1 MAKVKPIK
9 DRVKAK
15 VKDTKKKV
23 KGKLKGAAVVA
34 LFASLFAAGC
44 LDTAPASR
52 ATTATYRID
61 ARVCLDEG
69 VKSVTVNMPFTFG
82 DGALASADSAG
93 STETQTATPTVDVR
107 PDVNVNYAQGGG
119 ITNRGT
125 GGSGGGTGGILES
138 LTVESLSALKDFVV
152 NKKTGKVTLKKKDG
166 STVTAD
172 CKDGDCTFSD
182 GTTVTAEECADCEL
196 PGWVEEEAK

>member
-1 MAKVKPIK
+1 MKKNVKA
-9 DRVKAK
+9 RVKAK

-107 PDVNVNYAQGGG
+107 TQIDARYNDALSAANSTSKSVLSAIKDGKTAVLELM
-119 ITNRGT
+119 RKKDT
-125 GGSGGGTGGILES
+125 G
-138 LTVESLSALKDFVV
+138 TVEVT
-152 NKKTGKVTLKKKDG
+152 KT
-166 STVTAD
+166 
-172 CKDGDCTFSD
+172 D
-182 GTTVTAEECADCEL
+182 GTTASVQCTDGQCS
-196 PGWVEEEAK
+196 WVEEEVVE